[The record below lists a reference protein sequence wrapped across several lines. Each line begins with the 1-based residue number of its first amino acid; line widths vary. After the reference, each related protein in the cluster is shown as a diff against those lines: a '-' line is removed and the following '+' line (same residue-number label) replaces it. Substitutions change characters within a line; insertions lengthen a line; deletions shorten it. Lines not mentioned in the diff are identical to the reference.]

1 MSDKRRTRRLR
12 SDNRWTG
19 AVLPAVLTASIDWF
33 VPPRVRGGDPELLR
47 PARLV
52 VTFGWALISLALIYA
67 AVFFWMNS
75 PIGAAAL
82 VTGAGVGVGSLC
94 VMRRTGSC
102 FAAGNLITAAFF
114 GVLTVLACRLG
125 GHGSLALPWY
135 AAVPVVAL
143 STAGRRSAVF
153 WLAVTAS
160 SLAAFYTLGSSGYSL
175 PNDLTPH
182 HYGLLCLLA
191 WIGLIVLVLAL
202 ALLYELA
209 RDQMLRQL
217 REAREFLETALA
229 QSPSGIVIA
238 DAPDVTI
245 RLANQAAFGIRGGD
259 QSILTGIDLARHAEN
274 WQTYRP
280 DGSPYPPEQLP
291 LSRAVLQ
298 GEVVQNEEIII
309 RDEEGNDHW
318 VSANAAPVRDA
329 KAQVTA
335 GIVVFHDITEHKRAV
350 EKLRESEQRFR
361 DLAELL
367 PQTVFEMNLEGRLTF
382 VNRNSRAMFG
392 YSQEG
397 LEAGLNN
404 LDMLAPEDRERA
416 RRNMECIV
424 RGENLG
430 GNEYVAQRKDGSR
443 FPIVIYSTPILRQGR
458 PAGLRGIIVDITEH
472 KRAERQ
478 LKQYATALE
487 GQKAD
492 VEELYGAAE
501 AANRAKSEFLANMS
515 HEIRTPLTAVLGFTD
530 VILEASREPQ
540 VQDAATTIQR
550 NARHL
555 LGVITDILD
564 LSKVEAGKLRMD
576 PQRCSPGQVVADVVS
591 LMRVQADSKRLA
603 LRVSYAGPIPETI
616 ETDAAR
622 LRQILLNL
630 IGNAVKFTDLGQ
642 IELCVRLADGPDR
655 EPRLRFDVEDT
666 GIGMTDQ
673 QMAELFQPFH
683 QVDTSSS
690 RRFGGTG
697 LGLAI
702 SKRLAEMLGGD
713 LTVESTPGRGS
724 TFSLT
729 IATGAL
735 DDVRMSSP
743 TEEADDDS
751 PREAQTLSRPAA
763 PELKGR
769 ILLAEDGPDN
779 QRLIS
784 ILLKKAGAEVVL
796 AENGQ
801 EALQKALAAV
811 PGRGQGHSDER
822 ASIDLVLMDVQMP
835 VMDGLEA
842 TRRLR
847 QAGYD
852 RPILALTAHAMQH
865 DVQRCLDAGCDA
877 HLAKPIDREK
887 FLATVAHFLHAGEA
901 RSAECVPESGCQG
914 DPHDRAIHMEEE
926 LSAEAGPP
934 RSPGEDES

>member
-1 MSDKRRTRRLR
+1 M
-12 SDNRWTG
+12 
-19 AVLPAVLTASIDWF
+19 
-33 VPPRVRGGDPELLR
+33 
-47 PARLV
+47 
-52 VTFGWALISLALIYA
+52 
-67 AVFFWMNS
+67 
-75 PIGAAAL
+75 
-82 VTGAGVGVGSLC
+82 
-94 VMRRTGSC
+94 
-102 FAAGNLITAAFF
+102 
-114 GVLTVLACRLG
+114 
-125 GHGSLALPWY
+125 
-135 AAVPVVAL
+135 
-143 STAGRRSAVF
+143 
-153 WLAVTAS
+153 
-160 SLAAFYTLGSSGYSL
+160 
-175 PNDLTPH
+175 
-182 HYGLLCLLA
+182 
-191 WIGLIVLVLAL
+191 IVLMLAL

-209 RDQMLRQL
+209 KDQMLRQL
-217 REAREFLETALA
+217 REAREFLETAVA
-229 QSPSGIVIA
+229 QSPSGILIA
-238 DAPDVTI
+238 DAPDATI

-259 QSILTGIDLARHAEN
+259 QSILTGIDVAQHTAN

-298 GEVVQNEEIII
+298 GEVVQNEEVII

-318 VSANAAPVRDA
+318 VSANAAPIRDA
-329 KAQVTA
+329 KGQVTA
-335 GIVVFHDITEHKRAV
+335 GIVVFHDVTARKQAD
-350 EKLRESEQRFR
+350 EKLRREKELSDDIINSLPGLFYIFDEERFVRWNGQWGTVTGYSEDELAKMYGTDFFEGDGRVHIADRMQAVFCEGASEAE
-361 DLAELL
+361 AELV
-367 PQTVFEMNLEGRLTF
+367 T
-382 VNRNSRAMFG
+382 
-392 YSQEG
+392 
-397 LEAGLNN
+397 
-404 LDMLAPEDRERA
+404 
-416 RRNMECIV
+416 
-424 RGENLG
+424 
-430 GNEYVAQRKDGSR
+430 KDGR
-443 FPIVIYSTPILRQGR
+443 RIPFFFT
-458 PAGLRGIIVDITEH
+458 GLRSTFDGKPHLVGLGIDITER

-478 LKQYATALE
+478 LEQYATALE
-487 GQKAD
+487 GQKAAM
-492 VEELYGAAE
+492 EELYGAAE

-530 VILEASREPQ
+530 VILEASREPP
-540 VQDAATTIQR
+540 VQDAAATIKR
-550 NARHL
+550 NSRHL

-591 LMRVQADSKRLA
+591 LMRVQADSKGLS
-603 LRVSYAGPIPETI
+603 LSVSYSGPIPETI

-630 IGNAVKFTDLGQ
+630 MGNAVKFTELGQ
-642 IELCVRLADGPDR
+642 VELCVRLADGPDR

-666 GIGMTDQ
+666 GIGMTDP

-683 QVDTSSS
+683 QVDTSAS

-729 IATGAL
+729 IATGPL
-735 DDVRMSSP
+735 DDVRMSGP
-743 TEEADDDS
+743 TEEAAVDS
-751 PREAQTLSRPAA
+751 PRETQTREAQTPSQPAA

-811 PGRGQGHSDER
+811 PGRGQGDSDER
-822 ASIDLVLMDVQMP
+822 ASIDLVLMDIQMP
-835 VMDGLEA
+835 VMNGLEA

-887 FLATVAHFLHAGEA
+887 FIATVAHFLHAGEA
-901 RSAECVPESGCQG
+901 PSAECVPGSGCQG
-914 DPHDRAIHMEEE
+914 DPHDRAIPIEEE
-926 LSAEAGPP
+926 Q
-934 RSPGEDES
+934 